1 MLYSWICELA
11 SHNNEIGNKFIHTL
25 YIFINVGRAESVI
38 RRTDPIPLTIFYIL
52 ASWLCHY
59 LTRMNSP
66 ELSEFFPHLTFDAF
80 FC

>member
-38 RRTDPIPLTIFYIL
+38 RRTDPIPFQKSL
-52 ASWLCHY
+52 
-59 LTRMNSP
+59 NSKLR
-66 ELSEFFPHLTFDAF
+66 ETLH
-80 FC
+80 